1 MLMGQRLC
9 KELALVVAAWQAACH
24 GLAGIRPQM
33 VTDGY
38 AGSCRYVRRTC
49 KNRKF
54 LSCCEKNL
62 QIGAS
67 DGQPDGS

>member
-9 KELALVVAAWQAACH
+9 KESALAVATWPAACH
-24 GLAGIRPQM
+24 GLAGIRAQM

-38 AGSCRYVRRTC
+38 AGSCRYVRKTC
-49 KNRKF
+49 KTSKF

-62 QIGAS
+62 QIGAG
-67 DGQPDGS
+67 DG